1 MQNQQTQF
9 ELNRL
14 SDVEA
19 ARNAEKQILTNASDP
34 NWWATQEGFELGKD
48 GKLTREPT
56 EKERNEAIMKMLNS
70 NPNITLKRRL
80 EMDAALGKHGITKLQ
95 NKALE
100 VVAEG
105 KLFAQKNLDELINAS
120 ADETK
125 RLENY
130 SYEYFITYT
139 PDSNGQT
146 STPTT
151 KTVSGT
157 SGGDISESSSYKSG
171 TTGTATYFTIYSCGC
186 DAAANSCNAQNNVI
200 VPLEAVVTLVN

>member
-1 MQNQQTQF
+1 MKIRNRNSEKGFALALALMMLLVMSIMGATLMSVVSNDHKSNGLKDTNQQTFYAAETGIKEAKRWMLAQSN
-9 ELNRL
+9 LTPGNAPN
-14 SDVEA
+14 VEFC
-19 ARNAEKQILTNASDP
+19 KTGLFPT
-34 NWWATQEGFELGKD
+34 LGSAKIINNYV
-48 GKLTREPT
+48 
-56 EKERNEAIMKMLNS
+56 ER
-70 NPNITLKRRL
+70 
-80 EMDAALGKHGITKLQ
+80 
-95 NKALE
+95 
-100 VVAEG
+100 
-105 KLFAQKNLDELINAS
+105 KNLDELINAS

-139 PDSNGQT
+139 PDASGQT

-186 DAAANSCNAQNNVI
+186 DASKNQCQTGNI
-200 VPLEAVVTLVN
+200 VTALESYISKVN

>member
-1 MQNQQTQF
+1 MKIRNRNSEKGFALALALMMLVVMSVMGATLMSVVSNDHKSNGLKDTNQQTFYAAETGIKEAKRWMLAQSN
-9 ELNRL
+9 LTPGNAPN
-14 SDVEA
+14 VEFC
-19 ARNAEKQILTNASDP
+19 KTGLFPT
-34 NWWATQEGFELGKD
+34 LGSAKIINNYV
-48 GKLTREPT
+48 
-56 EKERNEAIMKMLNS
+56 ER
-70 NPNITLKRRL
+70 
-80 EMDAALGKHGITKLQ
+80 
-95 NKALE
+95 
-100 VVAEG
+100 
-105 KLFAQKNLDELINAS
+105 KNLDELINAS

-139 PDSNGQT
+139 PDASGQT

-186 DAAANSCNAQNNVI
+186 DASKNQCQTGNI
-200 VPLEAVVTLVN
+200 VTALESYISKVN